1 MRTFKLIAGLSFL
14 LLVVACQD
22 KKRSSQIE
30 VAENESKYV
39 VLAYVTSWGEST
51 PDPACLTHINYAFG
65 HVTDNFKGIRI
76 DNEPRLQMVVG
87 LREKK
92 PSLKVLLSVGGWGSS
107 RFSEMAQTDSTRMA
121 FAADCKRVID
131 QFDLD
136 GIDIDWEYPGIGT
149 AGVSFSPEDTDNFS
163 LLMKDIRH
171 AIGKDKLLTIATQ
184 AGAKYYNLKAV
195 EPYVDYV
202 NIMTYDMEESPNHH
216 SALYRSEMTEEWSC
230 EDAVAAHVAA
240 GFPVGRLVLGIP
252 FYGHGT
258 NEAPELLDYRHIIVL
273 DSLQSCWDSAAQ
285 VPYMI
290 NSQGHV
296 VVNYENAQSI
306 AFKCQFLH
314 QKGMLGAMY
323 WDYDSD
329 DENGYWGVKQTSE
342 RIFSFAQALAGDDE
356 EKMTKMK
363 EAFEGFDDL
372 ILCPVSNWVGERAA
386 QSPVLRQYPICTV
399 LKRSA
404 GSSRETK
411 CWRPQDDPSCDGKLY
426 QPCKGRKVYHGTV
439 PTVGFRKVRGCCCG
453 RIE

>member
-1 MRTFKLIAGLSFL
+1 M
-14 LLVVACQD
+14 
-22 KKRSSQIE
+22 
-30 VAENESKYV
+30 
-39 VLAYVTSWGEST
+39 
-51 PDPACLTHINYAFG
+51 
-65 HVTDNFKGIRI
+65 
-76 DNEPRLQMVVG
+76 
-87 LREKK
+87 
-92 PSLKVLLSVGGWGSS
+92 KVLLSVGGWGSS

-258 NEAPELLDYRHIIVL
+258 NEAPELLDYRHIIAL

-314 QKGMLGAMY
+314 QKGCWGLCTGTMIAMMKRVHYAML
-323 WDYDSD
+323 S
-329 DENGYWGVKQTSE
+329 
-342 RIFSFAQALAGDDE
+342 I
-356 EKMTKMK
+356 
-363 EAFEGFDDL
+363 
-372 ILCPVSNWVGERAA
+372 
-386 QSPVLRQYPICTV
+386 
-399 LKRSA
+399 
-404 GSSRETK
+404 
-411 CWRPQDDPSCDGKLY
+411 
-426 QPCKGRKVYHGTV
+426 KV
-439 PTVGFRKVRGCCCG
+439 
-453 RIE
+453 

>member
-1 MRTFKLIAGLSFL
+1 MLQEKQLYAVLTEMVQLDAYEDHGILATNEKPLMTCSDCEVNKNIYLFGTCKCGNIYSEKLPHPS
-14 LLVVACQD
+14 
-22 KKRSSQIE
+22 E
-30 VAENESKYV
+30 E
-39 VLAYVTSWGEST
+39 GE
-51 PDPACLTHINYAFG
+51 P
-65 HVTDNFKGIRI
+65 
-76 DNEPRLQMVVG
+76 PRLQMVVG

-258 NEAPELLDYRHIIVL
+258 NEAPELLDYRHIIAL

-329 DENGYWGVKQTSE
+329 DEKGTLRHAVYQGV
-342 RIFSFAQALAGDDE
+342 
-356 EKMTKMK
+356 MN
-363 EAFEGFDDL
+363 
-372 ILCPVSNWVGERAA
+372 P
-386 QSPVLRQYPICTV
+386 
-399 LKRSA
+399 
-404 GSSRETK
+404 
-411 CWRPQDDPSCDGKLY
+411 
-426 QPCKGRKVYHGTV
+426 
-439 PTVGFRKVRGCCCG
+439 
-453 RIE
+453 

>member
-1 MRTFKLIAGLSFL
+1 MRTFKLIAGLFFL

-22 KKRSSQIE
+22 KKRSSQIK

-92 PSLKVLLSVGGWGSS
+92 TSLKVLLSVGGWGSS

-184 AGAKYYNLKAV
+184 AGAKYYNLRAV

-329 DENGYWGVKQTSE
+329 DEKGTLRHAVYQGVMNPLFFQF
-342 RIFSFAQALAGDDE
+342 IFSYLHIFCKEDKPLAVFCFLIKADSRD
-356 EKMTKMK
+356 KPIKK
-363 EAFEGFDDL
+363 LLLLCRPLRYRDSLIKPRPNCEGKRYLRCVELLSVFPMPDGY
-372 ILCPVSNWVGERAA
+372 I
-386 QSPVLRQYPICTV
+386 SPHNLVL
-399 LKRSA
+399 
-404 GSSRETK
+404 
-411 CWRPQDDPSCDGKLY
+411 
-426 QPCKGRKVYHGTV
+426 
-439 PTVGFRKVRGCCCG
+439 
-453 RIE
+453 

>member
-14 LLVVACQD
+14 LLMVACQD

-184 AGAKYYNLKAV
+184 AGAKYYNLRAV

-216 SALYRSEMTEEWSC
+216 SALYRSEMAEEWSC

-258 NEAPELLDYRHIIVL
+258 NEAPELLDYRHIIAL

-285 VPYMI
+285 VPYMV

-329 DENGYWGVKQTSE
+329 DEKGTLRHAVYQGVMNPYSFSLFFLYLHIFCKEDKPLAVFCFLIKADSRDKPIKKLLLLCRPLRYRDSLIKPRPNCGGKRYLRYVEPLLVLLMPDGY
-342 RIFSFAQALAGDDE
+342 I
-356 EKMTKMK
+356 
-363 EAFEGFDDL
+363 
-372 ILCPVSNWVGERAA
+372 
-386 QSPVLRQYPICTV
+386 SPHNPFL
-399 LKRSA
+399 
-404 GSSRETK
+404 
-411 CWRPQDDPSCDGKLY
+411 
-426 QPCKGRKVYHGTV
+426 
-439 PTVGFRKVRGCCCG
+439 
-453 RIE
+453 